1 MEEVKGWTVLKR
13 LRAGDQPEDVA
24 RLLRTSGEDQGA
36 SASQRVRKQ
45 TRLGSSTVT

>member
-13 LRAGDQPEDVA
+13 LRAGDQLEDVA

-36 SASQRVRKQ
+36 SA
-45 TRLGSSTVT
+45 G